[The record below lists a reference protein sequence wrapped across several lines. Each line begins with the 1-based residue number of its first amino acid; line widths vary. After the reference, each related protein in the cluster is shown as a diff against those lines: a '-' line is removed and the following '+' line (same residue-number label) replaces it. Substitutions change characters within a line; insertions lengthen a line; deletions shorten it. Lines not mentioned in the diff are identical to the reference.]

1 MKVVTARPGLVPD
14 PSIHYV
20 PADVL
25 DPRANDGCTLLYYTG
40 ITRLAKNI
48 LQNVVGRYLDRD
60 RAAMATL
67 REIHAMGHRV
77 ADAMARKDLPAF
89 GRLMA
94 EAWRQNKQLDPDSSN
109 EQIEEMLARVGPHLH
124 GAKLL
129 GAGGGGFL
137 LMVCRSTEDA
147 RAVRRMLEADPP
159 NERARFFDFDINH
172 EGCAISVC

>member
-1 MKVVTARPGLVPD
+1 
-14 PSIHYV
+14 
-20 PADVL
+20 
-25 DPRANDGCTLLYYTG
+25 
-40 ITRLAKNI
+40 
-48 LQNVVGRYLDRD
+48 
-60 RAAMATL
+60 
-67 REIHAMGHRV
+67 MGHRV

-89 GRLMA
+89 GRLLA

-109 EQIEEMLARVGPHLH
+109 ERIEEMLARVGPYIH

-137 LMVCRSTEDA
+137 LMVCRSAADA

-159 NERARFFDFDINH
+159 NGRARFFDFDINH

>member
-1 MKVVTARPGLVPD
+1 MKVITTDPGMIPNAR
-14 PSIHYV
+14 IHYV
-20 PADVL
+20 PPDVL
-25 DPRANDGCTLLYYTG
+25 DPRRNGGCTLLYYTG

-48 LQNVVGRYLDRD
+48 LQNVVGRYLARD

-67 REIHAMGHRV
+67 REIHAMPHRV

-89 GRLMA
+89 GRLLA

-109 EQIEEMLARVGPHLH
+109 EHVEEMLARVGPHIH

-137 LMVCRSTEDA
+137 LMVCRGAADA
-147 RAVRRMLEADPP
+147 RAVRRMLEAAPP
-159 NERARFFDFDINH
+159 NGRARFFDFDINH